1 MSAQPSGPTAYL
13 SDEHLRSLVA
23 HLDVAVVLRQID
35 PPRYI
40 YVSPAFERIFGWPVQ
55 SLMEDPFFLRTH
67 AHPDDRDEVSAQM
80 ADMSHGPIPELE
92 WRIIRPDGEVRW
104 VRAKRALVD
113 TELGQPAHLV
123 GFIED
128 ITDRKTVEH
137 ELQRNRDW
145 FEAIAAAVPIG
156 FSIRDQDTL
165 GYEYVSP
172 AYESIFGLPQ
182 QSFYDDPV
190 VGSGMLHPDDASA
203 AAASYESA
211 AQGNAKSYE
220 ARVIRP
226 DGEVRRIRGHHVATT
241 DQKNGRWMACTVE
254 DVTSQRVIEEQLR
267 SLVEANIV
275 GVALSDRERVID
287 ANDRYLEILGYTRED
302 MLHDRVDWNWLT
314 PPEWA
319 NATQA
324 ALAEV
329 HSTGACAPYEKEYFT
344 KDGSRVP
351 VLVGNAIVDR
361 HPMRFSSVVLDLTEV
376 KRAEVA
382 LRQAEADALRANEA
396 KNAFLGRMSHELRT
410 PLNAV
415 IGFGQ
420 LLALDE
426 LDADQR
432 EGVEQII
439 KGGNHLLAL
448 INEVLDISRIESGD
462 LRLSLEPVQLAEV
475 VNEALAL
482 VGHLGDARQVRIG
495 DRCPPSCATYVRAD
509 RQRLRQVVLNLLA
522 NAIKYNKDSGTVGV
536 HCEKVSDTRVR
547 LVVVDTGIGINEDG
561 MSRLFMPFDRLG
573 AEHTEVEG
581 TGLGLTLTKRLVEA
595 MNGAIGAKSAVGHGS
610 TFWVELDLD
619 APATSEELSV
629 VEPYTL
635 EVHADRP
642 RAKVLYIEDNQANT
656 RLVQRILA
664 MREGVE
670 AMVTMQA
677 SLGLDLARTHL
688 PDLILLDLNLPDM
701 PGAEALRRLQA
712 DLETKQIPVVI
723 VSADATPGLISRL
736 KAEGAVDYL
745 AKPFDIAQ
753 LLALVDELALGVQP
767 APVGEAPPAG

>member
-1 MSAQPSGPTAYL
+1 VTAQQSGPAAYL
-13 SDEHLRSLVA
+13 SDEQLRSLVA

-35 PPRYI
+35 PPRYV

-67 AHPDDRDEVSAQM
+67 AHPDDRNEVSAQM
-80 ADMSHGPIPELE
+80 ADMSHGPIPEVE

-113 TELGQPAHLV
+113 SDTGQPAHLV

-145 FEAIAAAVPIG
+145 FEAIAEAVPIG
-156 FSIRDQDTL
+156 FSIRDQETL

-172 AYESIFGLPQ
+172 AYEQIFGVPR
-182 QSFYDDPV
+182 QSFYDDSL
-190 VGSGMLHPDDASA
+190 VGSGLLHPDDAA
-203 AAASYESA
+203 EAAASYESA
-211 AQGNAKSYE
+211 AQGNAKSFE

-226 DGEVRRIRGHHVATT
+226 DGEVRRIRGQHVGTT
-241 DQKNGRWMACTVE
+241 DHKNGRWMACTVE
-254 DVTSQRVIEEQLR
+254 DVTSRRVIEEQLR
-267 SLVEANIV
+267 SLVQANIV
-275 GVALSDRERVID
+275 GVALSDGERVLD
-287 ANDRYLEILGYTRED
+287 ANDRYLQILGYSRED
-302 MLHDRVDWNWLT
+302 LLHDRVDWQWLT

-319 NATQA
+319 EATRKALMEVQDTGSCA
-324 ALAEV
+324 A
-329 HSTGACAPYEKEYFT
+329 YEKEYFT

-351 VLVGNAIVDR
+351 VLVGNAVLDR
-361 HPMRFSSVVLDLTEV
+361 HPLRFSSVVLDLTEV

-382 LRQAEADALRANEA
+382 LRQAEADAQRANEA
-396 KNAFLGRMSHELRT
+396 KNAFLSRMSHELRT

-426 LDADQR
+426 LDGDQR

-482 VGHLGDARQVRIG
+482 VGHLGDARRVRIA
-495 DRCPPSCATYVRAD
+495 DRCPPSCGTYVRAD

-536 HCEKVSDTRVR
+536 HCEQVSDSRVR
-547 LVVVDTGIGINEDG
+547 LVVVDTGIGITEDG

-573 AEHTEVEG
+573 AEHTDVEG
-581 TGLGLTLTKRLVEA
+581 PGLGLTLTKRLVEA
-595 MNGAIGAKSAVGHGS
+595 MNGAIGAESQVGHGS

-619 APATSEELSV
+619 APATSEELPV
-629 VEPYTL
+629 VEP
-635 EVHADRP
+635 HASDTHAERP
-642 RAKVLYIEDNQANT
+642 RATVLYIEDNQANI

-670 AMVTMQA
+670 TMVTMQA
-677 SLGLDLARTHL
+677 SLGLDLARTHV

-712 DLETKQIPVVI
+712 DPETKHIPVVI
-723 VSADATPGLISRL
+723 VSADATSGQVSRL
-736 KAEGAVDYL
+736 QAEGAVDYL

-753 LLALVDELALGVQP
+753 LLALVDEHALGTDG
-767 APVGEAPPAG
+767 APVGDQPPPG